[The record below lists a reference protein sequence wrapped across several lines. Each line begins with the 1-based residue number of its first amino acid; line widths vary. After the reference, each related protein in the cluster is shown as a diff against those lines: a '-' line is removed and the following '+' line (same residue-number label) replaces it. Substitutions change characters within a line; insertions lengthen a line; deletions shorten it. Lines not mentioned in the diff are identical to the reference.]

1 MEKLFKLQ
9 SHGTTVSREA
19 LSGLTTFLTL
29 SYILFVNP
37 VVMSHGGMPL
47 EGAFVATVLAA
58 AFCTIFMAFA
68 ANVPLAMAPGMG
80 LNTFIAYTVCG
91 ALGYDWRE
99 ALALCF
105 LAGLLHILIMVTP
118 LRKSLVNAIPKH
130 LKLAFGVGLGLFI
143 AYTGLKGGGLLT
155 FLLPAGEYSITID
168 GSIIGSSAA
177 VPGFVGSLGNYE
189 IVALIGLAVMIILL
203 AFERK
208 TGDSYAALPMGIV
221 AGAAVGIPL
230 EVTDPIGAQF
240 FDLSSIGALG
250 EVFASFLG
258 RPGLMSLFDGQERFF
273 LSLLVIL
280 IVLLISATDSV
291 GTIMGIGQIK
301 DAEIFGQEDMEKFAV
316 SSHESRLD
324 KSLMVNSVGGAV
336 AAVFGTSTTTSYME
350 SVTGIVAGGRTG
362 LSALTVGA
370 LFLLCLPFSGV
381 FGIIPPAAIAP
392 ALIVAGALMMPMV
405 SRIHWSRFEESL
417 PAFMVILCIPLTY
430 SFVYGIA
437 AGILS
442 HVLIQ
447 LALGRWRRVHPILYI
462 VALIFLLVLGC
473 SEYI

>member
-9 SHGTTVSREA
+9 IYHTTISREI

-37 VVMSHGGMPL
+37 VIMSHGGMPI
-47 EGAFVATVLAA
+47 EGAFVATILAG
-58 AFCTIFMAFA
+58 AFCTIMMALA

-80 LNTFIAYTVCG
+80 LNTFVIYTVCG
-91 ALGYDWRE
+91 ALGYHWRE

-105 LAGLLHILIMVTP
+105 MAGVIHILIMVTP

-130 LKLAFGVGLGLFI
+130 LKLAFGAGLGLFI

-155 FLLPAGEYSITID
+155 FTLPPGEYAINQA
-168 GSIIGSSAA
+168 GSALGSSAA
-177 VPGFVGSLGNYE
+177 VPGFVGHLGNSQ
-189 IVALIGLAVMIILL
+189 IVALTGLVVMIVLL

-221 AGAAVGIPL
+221 SGAAVGIPL
-230 EVTDPIGAQF
+230 EVTNPVGAKF
-240 FDLSSIGALG
+240 FDVSSIGSLG
-250 EVFASFLG
+250 DVFASFFSS
-258 RPGLMSLFDGQERFF
+258 PGLLSLFDDPAKIYQSF
-273 LSLLVIL
+273 LVVM
-280 IVLLISATDSV
+280 IVLLISLTDSV
-291 GTIMGIGQIK
+291 GTIMGTGQIHSQ
-301 DAEIFGQEDMEKFAV
+301 EIFTDADLDKFNR
-316 SSHESRLD
+316 STHGSRLD
-324 KSLMVNSVGGAV
+324 KALMVNSIGGTL
-336 AAVFGTSTTTSYME
+336 AAVCGTTVATSYME

-362 LSALTVGA
+362 LTALTVGF
-370 LFLLCLPFSGV
+370 LFLLCLPFSGI

-392 ALIVAGALMMPMV
+392 ALIVAGALMVPMV
-405 SRIHWSRFEESL
+405 ARINWSSFEESL
-417 PAFMVILCIPLTY
+417 PSFMVILCIPLTY

-442 HVLIQ
+442 HVVIQ
-447 LALGRWRRVHPILYI
+447 IALGQWRQVHPILYA

-473 SEYI
+473 SDFI